1 MNFVENS
8 LYENCTLCSLP
19 TSKII
24 SNNLRRGQ
32 GLVYYCDACK
42 HGFLALREN
51 FNEKQYYADSY
62 RQEYS
67 HNAEPTKTNAR
78 EIFDTYHGYQRDRL
92 AIISQYLS
100 DDLSLLEVGA
110 SSGQFLNSIKNQVA
124 LVNAIELD
132 RDCCSFM
139 QEELEIEAD
148 FEFLGNSKFANKT
161 YDLVCA
167 FQVME
172 HVVNPAYFLKDLIRA
187 TKKGGTIFIEVPNLD
202 DPLLSIWDNTPYR
215 KFFYHSAHLH
225 YFTGNSLQQVA
236 IDAGFLPKNIQVKYI
251 QDYNLINHLNWLTNG
266 TPQATCHVG
275 LAEIGF
281 NGANEEIAN
290 WLSTEVRILNQ
301 KYISKLVAQKATSNI
316 MMILKN
322 E

>member
-1 MNFVENS
+1 MKFIENS
-8 LYENCTLCSLP
+8 HYENCTLCSLP
-19 TSKII
+19 TSKML
-24 SNNLRRGQ
+24 SSELRRGQ
-32 GLVYYCDACK
+32 GLVYYCDACE
-42 HGFLALREN
+42 HGFLVPKEN

-67 HNAEPTKTNAR
+67 HNAEPARTNAR
-78 EIFDTYHGYQRDRL
+78 EIFDTYKGYQRDRL
-92 AIISQYLS
+92 AIISQYLR

-110 SSGQFLNSIKNQVA
+110 SSGQFLCNIKNQVA

-132 RDCCSFM
+132 RDCCGFM
-139 QEELEIEAD
+139 QEELGIDAD
-148 FEFLGNSKFANKT
+148 FELLDNSKFAHKK

-172 HVVNPAYFLKDLIRA
+172 HVVNPVLFLKDLMRVS
-187 TKKGGTIFIEVPNLD
+187 KKGGTIFLEVPNLD
-202 DPLLSIWDNTPYR
+202 DALLSVWDIAPYR

-225 YFTGNSLQQVA
+225 YFTGNSLKKVA
-236 IDAGFLPKNIQVKYI
+236 TDAGFLPKSIQVKYT
-251 QDYNLINHLNWLTNG
+251 QDYNLLNHLNWLTNG

-281 NGANEEIAN
+281 NGANEEIAH
-290 WLSTEVRILNQ
+290 WLSTEFEALNK
-301 KYISKLVAQKATSNI
+301 KYISKLVTEKSTSNI
-316 MMILKN
+316 MIILKN